1 MLSPTNEAKAEQ
13 PLLSER
19 TLLFEYFSFCA
30 YLVDGVCIQLHSDVD
45 KRQTALASALAEAHT
60 LAG

>member
-1 MLSPTNEAKAEQ
+1 MTTIHFLS
-13 PLLSER
+13 
-19 TLLFEYFSFCA
+19 EYFSFCA